1 VKESPAEFA
10 TSLLPGSEANVEKGG
25 NLAAHEDPTSVDSVP
40 VPEEHWNR
48 LPLQKKIVLLL
59 PDEDSTWSDSVA
71 EFPSDWQKR
80 VEEAVSRT
88 LKQTRKIWD
97 DDQMSK
103 KTGSDEMAG
112 SDEIEGEYD
121 TDCEPDD
128 IPNMSGTTYTGLPLL
143 YERFIEKLP
152 QCTPLHFGFH
162 ESSLQQGHKR
172 KCYCPCSK
180 KMKTWRRQFGL
191 EEDIPQCNG
200 KSSYLGNAALL
211 AHLKSPHRCGIV
223 DFHQIT
229 SYYLQNVYDLPSTQK
244 RFTRSR
250 T

>member
-40 VPEEHWNR
+40 VPEEHWNQ

-97 DDQMSK
+97 DQMSK
-103 KTGSDEMAG
+103 KLARMKWLARMKLRG
-112 SDEIEGEYD
+112 
-121 TDCEPDD
+121 
-128 IPNMSGTTYTGLPLL
+128 NMILIANRTTY
-143 YERFIEKLP
+143 
-152 QCTPLHFGFH
+152 
-162 ESSLQQGHKR
+162 
-172 KCYCPCSK
+172 
-180 KMKTWRRQFGL
+180 
-191 EEDIPQCNG
+191 
-200 KSSYLGNAALL
+200 
-211 AHLKSPHRCGIV
+211 
-223 DFHQIT
+223 
-229 SYYLQNVYDLPSTQK
+229 
-244 RFTRSR
+244 R